1 MIQAQISATV
11 IASQIPS
18 RPKMSGSSNTEAIW
32 NTRVRKKDIAAE
44 IPPLFSAVKNADA
57 NIFNPVRIKAKEN
70 TLKAWQVIVN
80 KSAS

>member
-18 RPKMSGSSNTEAIW
+18 RPKIIGRSNTDAIW
-32 NTRVRKKDIAAE
+32 NMRVRKKDIAAE

-57 NIFNPVRIKAKEN
+57 NIFNPVRMKAKEN
-70 TLKAWQVIVN
+70 TLKACLVIVN
-80 KSAS
+80 KSIS

>member
-18 RPKMSGSSNTEAIW
+18 RPKMIGRSNTDAIW

-44 IPPLFSAVKNADA
+44 ITPLFNAVKNADA
-57 NIFNPVRIKAKEN
+57 KIFKPVRMKAKEN
-70 TLKAWQVIVN
+70 TLKACRVNAN